1 MAKIDLYQH
10 TPDYAIV
17 TGACPHDCP
26 DTCTWQVA
34 VDTRSG
40 RAVDIWGHAQHPIT
54 QGKLCGKVDRYLER
68 TYHAGRLMTPLRRIG
83 PKGSGQFAPV
93 TWDAAIAD
101 IAARLRAIIAMYG
114 AEAVLPY
121 SYSGTL
127 GFLQGEGMA
136 ARFFNRMGASQ
147 LARTICAEAGFN
159 GYLYTIGAAEGMLP
173 EDFAYAR
180 LILIWGSNTLTS
192 NLHLWPFVQ
201 QARKQGA
208 RVLVIDPANTRTAQA
223 SDEWIAIRPG
233 TDGALALAMMHVII
247 GEALHDADY
256 VARYTLGF
264 EQLAERVQTWTPAR
278 AASITGIPA
287 ARIIALARE
296 YATAQ
301 PAAIRVNYGLQRHYG
316 GGMAVRT
323 IACLPA
329 LVGAWRTRGGGI
341 QLSASGLFRH
351 LDKTGLQ
358 RPDLFEMQRVATED
372 VASDDYANPHSPI
385 SALPI
390 SPYRPRII
398 NMNRLGD
405 ALSLDPARLA
415 LAHYRPRPI
424 DGVPAPEE
432 VGPPVKALI
441 VYNSNPAAVTPDQ
454 NAVLAGL
461 RRDDLFT
468 VVMEHF
474 QTDTADYADYILPA
488 TTQLEHWDIHR
499 SYGHAYLSLNRPA
512 IAPVGDALPNS
523 EIFRRLAAALGYA
536 EACFRESD
544 ETILRNFVA
553 AQTHPRFAGLTWER
567 LLADGFYRL
576 AVPDPYLPFAEGNF
590 PTPSGK
596 CEFYSARMAEDG
608 YDPLPTYTPP
618 RWQARS
624 EGQEAWG
631 GAISA
636 HTTISSSISSLQSP
650 QRAISPVLH
659 PALVCISPPA
669 HSFLNT
675 SFANVPRF
683 LQREATPVLRIHPD
697 DAAPRGITDGDQ
709 VCVANAQGEVRLTAV
724 VTTDIMPGTVLAPGV
739 WWPKH
744 SPDGRN
750 INQVTF
756 AEETDMGA
764 SGMFY
769 DAAVWV
775 TPVVATPEALHAALV
790 SV

>member
-10 TPDYAIV
+10 DPAVTII

-26 DTCTWQVA
+26 DTCSWQVA
-34 VDTRSG
+34 VDHRSG
-40 RAVDIWGHAQHPIT
+40 RAVDIWGHPQHPIT

-68 TYHAGRLMTPLRRIG
+68 TYHAGRLLTPLRRVG

-93 TWDAAIAD
+93 TWETAIAD
-101 IAARLRAIIAMYG
+101 IAARLRAIIETYG

-147 LARTICAEAGFN
+147 LARTICAEAGFE

-201 QARKQGA
+201 QARRQGA
-208 RVLVIDPANTRTAQA
+208 RVLVVDPANTRTAQA

-233 TDGALALAMMHVII
+233 TDGALALALMHVII
-247 GEALHDADY
+247 GEQLYDADY
-256 VARYTLGF
+256 VGRYTFGF
-264 EQLAERVQTWTPAR
+264 EQLAARVREWTPAR
-278 AASITGIPA
+278 AAAITGVAA

-316 GGMAVRT
+316 GGMAMRT

-351 LDKTGLQ
+351 LDKSGLQ
-358 RPDLFEMQRVATED
+358 RPDLLKRQRLEIED
-372 VASDDYANPHSPI
+372 SAVDAPADLRSPI
-385 SALPI
+385 PNPQSLP
-390 SPYRPRII
+390 RTI

-415 LAHYRPRPI
+415 LAHYCPRPI
-424 DGVPAPEE
+424 DRPPAPAEA
-432 VGPPVKALI
+432 GPPVKALI

-461 RRDDLFT
+461 HRDDLFT
-468 VVMEHF
+468 VVLEQF
-474 QTDTADYADYILPA
+474 QTDTADAADYILPA

-499 SYGHAYLSLNRPA
+499 AYGHAYLSLNRPA
-512 IAPVGDALPNS
+512 IAPVGEALPNS
-523 EIFRRLAAALGYA
+523 EIFRRLAAALGYD
-536 EACFRESD
+536 EPCFQESD
-544 ETILRNFVA
+544 EAILRDFVA

-576 AVPDPYLPFAEGNF
+576 AVPDPHLPFAEGNF

-596 CEFYSARMAEDG
+596 CEFYSARMAADG

-618 RWQARS
+618 RWQT
-624 EGQEAWG
+624 Q
-631 GAISA
+631 GAGDDMATTQAPMSSA
-636 HTTISSSISSLQSP
+636 DLQSP
-650 QRAISPVLH
+650 QP
-659 PALVCISPPA
+659 PLVCISPPA
-669 HSFLNT
+669 HSFLNS
-675 SFANVPRF
+675 SFGNVPRF
-683 LQREATPVLRIHPD
+683 LQREGTPVLQIHPD
-697 DAAPRGITDGDQ
+697 DAARRGIAAGDQ

-724 VTTDIMPGTVLAPGV
+724 VTTDIVPGTVLAPGV

-744 SPDGRN
+744 SPDRRN
-750 INQVTF
+750 INQVTL

-769 DAAVWV
+769 DAAVLV
-775 TPVVATPEALHAALV
+775 TPVVAATAAQDAALAIV
-790 SV
+790 

>member
-1 MAKIDLYQH
+1 MAKIDLYQDNPAY
-10 TPDYAIV
+10 TVV

-26 DTCTWQVA
+26 DTCSWQVA
-34 VDTRSG
+34 VETRSG
-40 RAVDIWGHAQHPIT
+40 RAVDIWGHPQQPIT

-68 TYHAGRLMTPLRRIG
+68 TYHAGRLTTPLRRVG
-83 PKGSGQFAPV
+83 PKGSGHFAPV
-93 TWDAAIAD
+93 TWDEAIAD
-101 IAARLRAIIAMYG
+101 IAARLRAIIATHG

-147 LARTICAEAGFN
+147 LARTICAEAGFA

-173 EDFAYAR
+173 EDFAHAR

-208 RVLVIDPANTRTAQA
+208 RVVVIDPANTRTAQA

-233 TDGALALAMMHVII
+233 TDGALALALMHVII
-247 GEALHDADY
+247 GEGRHDADY

-264 EQLAERVQTWTPAR
+264 EQLAARVQEWTPTR
-278 AASITGIPA
+278 AAAITGVPA
-287 ARIIALARE
+287 ARIVALARE

-301 PAAIRVNYGLQRHYG
+301 PAAIRINYGLQRHYG

-323 IACLPA
+323 LACLPA

-351 LDKTGLQ
+351 LDKSGLQ
-358 RPDLFEMQRVATED
+358 RPDLLESQRSEIGDSAVGAL
-372 VASDDYANPHSPI
+372 ASLRSPI
-385 SALPI
+385 SNLQSLP
-390 SPYRPRII
+390 RTI

-424 DGVPAPEE
+424 DHAPAPEAA
-432 VGPPVKALI
+432 GAPVKALI

-454 NAVLAGL
+454 NAVREGL
-461 RRDDLFT
+461 HRDDLFT
-468 VVMEHF
+468 VVLEHF

-499 SYGHAYLSLNRPA
+499 AYGHAYLSLNRPA
-512 IAPVGDALPNS
+512 IAPVGEALSNS
-523 EIFRRLAAALGYA
+523 EIFRRLAAALGYD
-536 EACFRESD
+536 EPCLRESD
-544 ETILRNFVA
+544 EVILRDFVA

-567 LLADGFYRL
+567 LLAESFYRVN
-576 AVPDPYLPFAEGNF
+576 VPDPYLPFAEGNF

-596 CEFYSARMAEDG
+596 CEFYSARMAADG

-618 RWQARS
+618 RWQEQENARQG
-624 EGQEAWG
+624 EGETGRRGDALPPI
-631 GAISA
+631 ANL
-636 HTTISSSISSLQSP
+636 SISKS
-650 QRAISPVLH
+650 H
-659 PALVCISPPA
+659 PPLVCISPPA

-683 LQREATPVLRIHPD
+683 LQREGAPVLHIHPD
-697 DAAPRGITDGDQ
+697 DAAPRAIVDGGQ
-709 VCVANAQGEVRLTAV
+709 VCVANAQGEVNLTAV
-724 VTTDIMPGTVLAPGV
+724 VTTDIVTGTVLAPGV

-744 SPDGRN
+744 SSDGRN
-750 INQVTF
+750 INQVTL

-775 TPVVATPEALHAALV
+775 RPVVATPEAPETREAVLAVA
-790 SV
+790 

>member
-10 TPDYAIV
+10 NPAITIV

-26 DTCTWQVA
+26 DTCSWQVA
-34 VDTRSG
+34 VERPSG
-40 RAVDIWGHAQHPIT
+40 RAVDIWGHPQHPIT
-54 QGKLCGKVDRYLER
+54 QGRLCGKVDRYLER
-68 TYHAGRLMTPLRRIG
+68 TYHAGRLLTPLRRVG
-83 PKGSGQFAPV
+83 PKGSGRFEPV
-93 TWDAAIAD
+93 AWEAAIAD
-101 IAARLRAIIAMYG
+101 IATRLRTVIGHFG

-147 LARTICAEAGFN
+147 LARTICAEAGFE

-192 NLHLWPFVQ
+192 NLHLWSFVQ

-233 TDGALALAMMHVII
+233 ADGALALAMMHVII
-247 GEALHDADY
+247 GEQLHDVDY
-256 VARYTLGF
+256 VSRYTLGF
-264 EQLAERVQTWTPAR
+264 EQLAARVREWPPER
-278 AASITGIPA
+278 AAAITGVPA
-287 ARIIALARE
+287 ERIIALARE

-316 GGMAVRT
+316 GGMAMRT

-351 LDKTGLQ
+351 LDRSALH
-358 RPDLFEMQRVATED
+358 RPDLLEIGRRRDQERGGELTAPN
-372 VASDDYANPHSPI
+372 SRSH
-385 SALPI
+385 
-390 SPYRPRII
+390 PRII

-415 LAHYRPRPI
+415 LAHYCPRPV
-424 DGVPAPEE
+424 DRTPAPAEA
-432 VGPPVKALI
+432 GPPVKALI

-468 VVMEHF
+468 VVLEQF
-474 QTDTADYADYILPA
+474 QTDTADYADYLLPA

-512 IAPVGDALPNS
+512 IAPVGEALPNS
-523 EIFRRLAAALGYA
+523 EIFRRLAAALGYT
-536 EACFRESD
+536 EPCFQESD
-544 ETILRNFVA
+544 EAILRDFVA

-567 LLADGFYRL
+567 LCADGFYRL
-576 AVPDPYLPFAEGNF
+576 ALPDPYLPFAEGNF
-590 PTPSGK
+590 PNPSGK
-596 CEFYSARMAEDG
+596 CEFYSERMAADG

-618 RWQARS
+618 RWQEWGNENGRAQAAGREDAGERGAEASTLLSGRS
-624 EGQEAWG
+624 IFPSHER
-631 GAISA
+631 
-636 HTTISSSISSLQSP
+636 P
-650 QRAISPVLH
+650 
-659 PALVCISPPA
+659 LVCISPPA
-669 HSFLNT
+669 HSFLNST
-675 SFANVPRF
+675 FGNVSRF
-683 LQREATPVLRIHPD
+683 LQREETPVLHIHPD
-697 DAAPRGITDGDQ
+697 DAALRGIADGDQ
-709 VCVANAQGEVRLTAV
+709 VCVANAQGEVRLTAR
-724 VTTDIMPGTVLAPGV
+724 VTTDIVPGTVLAPGV

-744 SPDGRN
+744 SPDRRN
-750 INQVTF
+750 INQVTL
-756 AEETDMGA
+756 AAETDMGA

-775 TPVVATPEALHAALV
+775 TPVLAATGARNSALAIA
-790 SV
+790 

>member
-1 MAKIDLYQH
+1 MARIDLYQDDPAF
-10 TPDYAIV
+10 TVA

-34 VDTRSG
+34 VDNRSG
-40 RAVDIWGHAQHPIT
+40 RAVDIWGHPQHPIT

-68 TYHAGRLMTPLRRIG
+68 TYHAGRLTTPLRRTG
-83 PKGSGQFAPV
+83 PKGSGHFAPV
-93 TWDAAIAD
+93 TWDEAIAD
-101 IAARLRAIIAMYG
+101 IAARLRTVIDTYG

-136 ARFFNRMGASQ
+136 TRFFNRMGASQ
-147 LARTICAEAGFN
+147 LARTICSEAGFE

-173 EDFAYAR
+173 EDFAHAR

-192 NLHLWPFVQ
+192 NLHLWSFVQ

-208 RVLVIDPANTRTAQA
+208 RVIVIDPANTRTAQA
-223 SDEWIAIRPG
+223 ADAWIAIRPG
-233 TDGALALAMMHVII
+233 TDGALALAMMHVIVD
-247 GEALHDADY
+247 ENRYDADY

-264 EQLAERVQTWTPAR
+264 EQLAARVQMWTPAR
-278 AASITGIPA
+278 AEAITGVPA
-287 ARIIALARE
+287 ARIVALARD
-296 YATAQ
+296 YAATQ

-316 GGMAVRT
+316 GGMAMRT

-329 LVGAWRTRGGGI
+329 LVGAWRRQGGGI

-351 LDKTGLQ
+351 LDKNGLY
-358 RPDLFEMQRVATED
+358 RPDLLERRGEEATRRQGAI
-372 VASDDYANPHSPI
+372 ASSNLQP
-385 SALPI
+385 PI
-390 SPYRPRII
+390 SPPLPRTI

-405 ALSLDPARLA
+405 ALSRDPTRLG

-424 DGVPAPEE
+424 DRVPAPED
-432 VGPPVKALI
+432 VGPLVKALI
-441 VYNSNPAAVTPDQ
+441 VYNSNPAAVTPNQ

-461 RRDDLFT
+461 RHDDLFT

-512 IAPVGDALPNS
+512 IAPVGKALPNS
-523 EIFRRLAAALGYA
+523 EIFRRLAAALGYN
-536 EACFRESD
+536 EPCFHESD
-544 ETILRNFVA
+544 EAILRDFVA
-553 AQTHPRFAGLTWER
+553 AQTHPRFADLTWEQ
-567 LLADGFYRL
+567 LLADGFYRV

-596 CEFYSARMAEDG
+596 CEFYSARMAVDG

-618 RWQARS
+618 RWQA
-624 EGQEAWG
+624 G
-631 GAISA
+631 GDDQAA
-636 HTTISSSISSLQSP
+636 APLSIANRQSP
-650 QRAISPVLH
+650 HASL
-659 PALVCISPPA
+659 ACISPPA
-669 HSFLNT
+669 HSFLNS

-683 LQREATPVLRIHPD
+683 LQREGAPVLRIHPA
-697 DAAPRGITDGDQ
+697 DATPRAIVDGSP
-709 VCVANAQGEVRLTAV
+709 VCVANAQGEVYLTAV
-724 VTTDIMPGTVLAPGV
+724 VTTDIVPGTVLTSGV

-744 SPDGRN
+744 CPDGRN
-750 INQVTF
+750 INQVTL

-769 DAAVWV
+769 DATVWV
-775 TPVVATPEALHAALV
+775 TPIIAAPEAVETAMTVA
-790 SV
+790 